1 MSGDAAV
8 RAASIDS
15 STVRK
20 VAGLANLVLTD
31 EEVSY
36 YQRHLSRILDYV
48 GELASIPPQDESEFD
63 PDTLAFALKPQERLD
78 QTQPSLDPEVA
89 LVNAAKTSGTTFQVP
104 RIID

>member
-1 MSGDAAV
+1 MSGDAVVGAT
-8 RAASIDS
+8 SIDS

-20 VAGLANLVLTD
+20 VAGLANLVLTN

-36 YQRHLSRILDYV
+36 YQRHMSRILDYV
-48 GELASIPPQDESEFD
+48 GELASIPSQGDGEFD
-63 PDTLAFALKPQERLD
+63 PTTLAFALNPQERPD
-78 QTQPSLDPEVA
+78 QMQPSLDPEVA